1 MAKIR
6 AMILVLA
13 IAAVLIAAA
22 LPCPAGEKDKKEG
35 QNVRTADD
43 RRGPGPGPGPGPGE
57 RPEFGPGEKPP
68 RGPGRERFEL
78 TDEEIDRIMDGL
90 KQRDPQKAKELADLR
105 KKDPEKFK
113 AELGRHAHE
122 EFAKLMEER
131 MEKWRQQR
139 RAEFLDWL
147 EKNYRRET
155 RDLANLKERDPN
167 LYEKRLGSMREKYGP
182 IRDAERRNP
191 ELAEVLKEDLRL
203 KEREDELIGKIK
215 ATTNQNE
222 KEKLTAELEEV
233 VGDRYDLILRR
244 KQIAY
249 ERLLKEL
256 EELQNRIKES
266 HAEMLRYQDSKVK
279 AENVKQRSKDLLEE
293 KKGFRWD

>member
-6 AMILVLA
+6 ATILVLA
-13 IAAVLIAAA
+13 IAAVVAAAA
-22 LPCPAGEKDKKEG
+22 LPCPAGEKEKKDG
-35 QNVRTADD
+35 QTVQTPDD
-43 RRGPGPGPGPGPGE
+43 RRGPGPGPGPGE
-57 RPEFGPGEKPP
+57 RPEFGPGERPP

-78 TDEEIDRIMDGL
+78 TDEEIDRMMEGL
-90 KQRDPQKAKELADLR
+90 KQRDPQKAKELAELR
-105 KKDPEKFK
+105 KKEPEKFK
-113 AELGRHAHE
+113 FELGRHAHE

-147 EKNYRRET
+147 EKNYRRDA
-155 RDLANLKERDPN
+155 RDLANLKDKDPN
-167 LYEKRLGSMREKYGP
+167 LYERKLGIMRERYGP
-182 IRDAERRNP
+182 IREAERRNP

-203 KEREDELIGKIK
+203 KEREDELVGKIK
-215 ATTNQNE
+215 STTNQKE

-266 HAEMLRYQDSKVK
+266 HAEMLKYQDSKVK
-279 AENVKQRSKDLLEE
+279 SENVKQRLRDRLEE
-293 KKGFRWD
+293 KKKFPWD

>member
-6 AMILVLA
+6 AIILVLA
-13 IAAVLIAAA
+13 IAAVIIAAA
-22 LPCPAGEKDKKEG
+22 LPCSAGEKDRKEG
-35 QNVRTADD
+35 QNVRTTDE
-43 RRGPGPGPGPGPGE
+43 RRGPGPGPGPGP
-57 RPEFGPGEKPP
+57 EFGPGERPP

-78 TDEEIDRIMDGL
+78 TDEEIDRIMEGL
-90 KQRDPQKAKELADLR
+90 KQRDPQKAKELAELR

-113 AELGRHAHE
+113 FELGRHARE
-122 EFAKLMEER
+122 EFAKLMQER
-131 MEKWRQQR
+131 MEKWHQQR

-147 EKNYRRET
+147 EKNYPRET
-155 RDLANLKERDPN
+155 RDLANLRERDPN
-167 LYEKRLGSMREKYGP
+167 LYEKKLGSMRERYGP

-203 KEREDELIGKIK
+203 KEREDELVSKIK
-215 ATTNQNE
+215 ATTNQKE

-266 HAEMLRYQDSKVK
+266 HAEMLKSQDSKVK
-279 AENVKQRSKDLLEE
+279 AENVKQRCKDLLEE

>member
-1 MAKIR
+1 
-6 AMILVLA
+6 MILVLA
-13 IAAVLIAAA
+13 IAVVFIAAA
-22 LPCPAGEKDKKEG
+22 LPCPAGERDKKEG
-35 QNVRTADD
+35 QNIRTIDE
-43 RRGPGPGPGPGPGE
+43 RRGPGPGPGPGP
-57 RPEFGPGEKPP
+57 EFGPGERPP

-78 TDEEIDRIMDGL
+78 TDEEIDRIMEGF
-90 KQRDPQKAKELADLR
+90 KQRDPQKAKELAELR
-105 KKDPEKFK
+105 KKEPEKFK
-113 AELGRHAHE
+113 FELGRNAHE

-139 RAEFLDWL
+139 RADFLDWL
-147 EKNYRRET
+147 EKNYSREA
-155 RDLANLKERDPN
+155 RGLANLKERDPN
-167 LYEKRLGSMREKYGP
+167 LYEKKLGSTREKYGP

-203 KEREDELIGKIK
+203 KEREDELVGKVK
-215 ATTNQNE
+215 TTTNQKE
-222 KEKLTAELEEV
+222 KEKLDAELAEV

-279 AENVKQRSKDLLEE
+279 GENVKQRLKDLLEQ

>member
-6 AMILVLA
+6 ATILVLA
-13 IAAVLIAAA
+13 IAAVVAAAA
-22 LPCPAGEKDKKEG
+22 LPCPAGEKDKKDG
-35 QNVRTADD
+35 QTVQTPDD
-43 RRGPGPGPGPGPGE
+43 RRGPGPGPGPGE
-57 RPEFGPGEKPP
+57 RPEFGPGERPP

-78 TDEEIDRIMDGL
+78 TDEEIDRMMEGL
-90 KQRDPQKAKELADLR
+90 KQRDPQKAKELAELR
-105 KKDPEKFK
+105 KKEPEKFK
-113 AELGRHAHE
+113 FELGRHAHE

-147 EKNYRRET
+147 EKNYRRDA
-155 RDLANLKERDPN
+155 RDLANLKDKDPN
-167 LYEKRLGSMREKYGP
+167 FYERKLGLMREKYGP
-182 IRDAERRNP
+182 IREAERRNP

-203 KEREDELIGKIK
+203 KEREDELVGRIK
-215 ATTNQNE
+215 GTTNQKE

-266 HAEMLRYQDSKVK
+266 HAEMLKYQDSKVK
-279 AENVKQRSKDLLEE
+279 SENVKQRLRDRLEE
-293 KKGFRWD
+293 KKKFPWD